1 MEINKDQ
8 LFKEL
13 VKICKDSGAKLVQ
26 GYYNDTCD
34 NSLRSYSSM
43 VSTQS
48 DFFWDRS
55 IYFIDEDEK
64 IIYLE
69 HGWGDGAHQ
78 ILLKFNENLY
88 HYDLCELPHD
98 RLDNH
103 LYPQKSKYNT
113 QAQYEKAINEYLLFW
128 ERWHEQHTIDIN
140 TDVFTVLKQ
149 FDEKEDEQSRRT
161 FFSNITK
168 DKFTQESDIDKVVK
182 DFIYRINDS
191 SKIRTDIKDENDFF
205 NNGGSINIIGI
216 DTKVKLFTIEKIE
229 KDGNDKYKFIVD
241 ITNDNGELFCI
252 KTFIETKEHLNQQIE
267 QTIEALRQY
276 PQFSKYADDLE
287 DCLYKID
294 D

>member
-8 LFKEL
+8 LFNEL

-26 GYYNDTCD
+26 GYYNDTCF

-43 VSTQS
+43 VSTQG
-48 DFFWDRS
+48 DYFCERS

-69 HGWGDGAHQ
+69 HGWCDGAHQ

-88 HYDLCELPHD
+88 HYDFFELPSD
-98 RLDNH
+98 RLDRQ
-103 LYPQKSKYNT
+103 YPEKSDYNT
-113 QAQYEKAINEYLLFW
+113 KAQYEKAEREYWLFW
-128 ERWHEQHTIDIN
+128 ENWNEKHIIDIN
-140 TDVFTVLKQ
+140 TDIFTVLRQ

-191 SKIRTDIKDENDFF
+191 SKVQTDIKDEKDFF
-205 NNGGSINIIGI
+205 ISDSINIIGI
-216 DTKVKLFTIEKIE
+216 DTKVKLITIERIE

-241 ITNDNGELFCI
+241 ITNDNDESFCI
-252 KTFIETKEHLNQQIE
+252 KTFIETKEQLNQQIE

-276 PQFSKYADDLE
+276 PQFSKYVDDLE
-287 DCLYKID
+287 NCL
-294 D
+294 

>member
-13 VKICKDSGAKLVQ
+13 VKICKDSGAELVQ
-26 GYYNDTCD
+26 GYYNDTCF
-34 NSLRSYSSM
+34 NSLRLYSSM

-48 DFFWDRS
+48 DYFWERS
-55 IYFIDEDEK
+55 IYFIDENEK

-69 HGWGDGAHQ
+69 HGWGHGAHQ

-88 HYDLCELPHD
+88 HYDFYELPYD
-98 RLDNH
+98 RLDH
-103 LYPQKSKYNT
+103 PYPQNSNYNT
-113 QAQYEKAINEYLLFW
+113 KVQYEKAVNDYWSFWHNWNEK
-128 ERWHEQHTIDIN
+128 HIIDIN
-140 TDVFTVLKQ
+140 ADIFTVLKQ

-168 DKFTQESDIDKVVK
+168 DKFTQESDIDKVIK

-191 SKIRTDIKDENDFF
+191 SKIRTDINDENDFF
-205 NNGGSINIIGI
+205 NYGGSINIIGI
-216 DTKVKLFTIEKIE
+216 DTKVKLITIEKIE

-241 ITNDNGELFCI
+241 ITNDNGESFCI

-267 QTIEALRQY
+267 QTIEALRQ
-276 PQFSKYADDLE
+276 ST
-287 DCLYKID
+287 I
-294 D
+294 